1 MAEYEVLVRTIK
13 PCPGDAHDKETFLEI
28 EADDPIG
35 YVLENAPYPILD
47 SVENLNSEVIVTT
60 GDGKGNFV
68 KYSFTK

>member
-1 MAEYEVLVRTIK
+1 MAEYEVLVRTVK
-13 PCPGDAHDKETFLEI
+13 PCRGEAHDKETFLEI
-28 EADDPIG
+28 EVDDPIE

-47 SVENLNSEVIVTT
+47 SVENLNGETIVTT